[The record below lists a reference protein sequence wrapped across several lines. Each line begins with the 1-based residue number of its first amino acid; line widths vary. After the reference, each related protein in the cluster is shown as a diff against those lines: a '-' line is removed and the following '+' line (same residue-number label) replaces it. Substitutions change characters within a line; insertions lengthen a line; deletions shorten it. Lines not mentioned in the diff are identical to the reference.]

1 MPEISQT
8 LSKKMIKKFLSIML
22 LGTTV
27 LTTNAQTQ
35 VTNGDFETW
44 TLDGDNLPNNWNSFQ
59 TADGSFASAGYS
71 SSNRQVQKST
81 DIRPGSTGQSSVRIW
96 TRTVFSIPAQGNLTS
111 GRVHAGSMTA
121 ANKNNYNYSDR
132 DGSNTING
140 VVNPC
145 AMKFTGH
152 PDAVSVWVKFN
163 RKGGDNTAR
172 FAAFVHD
179 DHDYITYGLESD
191 DTETNKSYVVASAEK
206 NFEPCDWTNLV
217 LPFNYTGNED
227 ARYILVNASPSSY
240 PGKGK
245 ANDELY
251 IDDIEMIYY
260 HALSDLKYNGQTVA
274 GFNEETKDYDLT
286 DQVYDESKVSWTV
299 KGHAATVSKA
309 FNATTGKLRLTVK
322 NNDSGE
328 STVYTLSFKT
338 ASATLFVSTAA
349 KYATFIA
356 PFNLS
361 IPSSIPVDAYTVD
374 NINANGTLVMTKL
387 GKNIPANIPV
397 VLYSTRTSDYT
408 RTASGA
414 FVPATNNLT
423 EGLLTGTY
431 EEIDAPVDSYVMQ
444 NHDGRVGFFHVAAGK
459 QPKVAPNRCYLT
471 VPAGSAAPAFFF
483 EEDETNGIGNI
494 NMTTDNTIYDL
505 QGRRVATPTKGLYII
520 NGKKVVIR

>member
-35 VTNGDFETW
+35 LYNGGFEEWESVTYSGRTGDEPVKWSSF
-44 TLDGDNLPNNWNSFQ
+44 LDG
-59 TADGSFASAGYS
+59 TGSLKNMAGYD
-71 SSNRQVQKST
+71 QLVKST
-81 DIRPGSTGQSSVRIW
+81 DTRPGSTGSYSAKLTSRAVKMMGVTIA
-96 TRTVFSIPAQGNLTS
+96 VAQGNLTT
-111 GRVHAGSMTA
+111 GCVNMGSTTATA
-121 ANKNNYNYSDR
+121 ATGNYNYINYDR
-132 DGSNTING
+132 EDQ
-140 VVNPC
+140 
-145 AMKFTGH
+145 AMTFTGH
-152 PDAVSVWVKFN
+152 PDAVKFWTKF
-163 RKGGDNTAR
+163 KGD
-172 FAAFVHD
+172 
-179 DHDYITYGLESD
+179 
-191 DTETNKSYVVASAEK
+191 K
-206 NFEPCDWTNLV
+206 
-217 LPFNYTGNED
+217 TGNVEVVLTTSGYYQSPEANQITATKVAHAQND
-227 ARYILVNASPSSY
+227 TIPSNDTWTEYTVPFEYSASVDPEYVLVNVSTCAT
-240 PGKGK
+240 PGAGK
-245 ANDELY
+245 EADYMY
-251 IDDIEMIYY
+251 IDDIEMVYY

-274 GFNEETKDYDLT
+274 GFNESTISYDLT

-361 IPSSIPVDAYTVD
+361 IPSSITVDAYTVD

-431 EEIDAPVDSYVMQ
+431 EEINAPVDSYVMQ

-494 NMTTDNTIYDL
+494 EMTTDNTIYDL